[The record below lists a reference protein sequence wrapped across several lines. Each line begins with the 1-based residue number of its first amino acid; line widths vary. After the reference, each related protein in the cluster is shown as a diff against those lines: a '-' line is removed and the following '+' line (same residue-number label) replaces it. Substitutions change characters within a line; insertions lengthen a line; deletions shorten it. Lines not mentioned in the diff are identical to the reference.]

1 MPRSKQLFDDL
12 RESASICGSFL
23 FLTSSKT
30 MTAPS
35 TNLPLRTLRPIACGL
50 LLIAALLPCHAADE
64 GNDKVLAGVT
74 KALEGRDAKIESI
87 TAYAIPV
94 DAERRFS
101 YAVQKGRLHVF
112 LRFTAGGHH
121 GWTELNVTSAMAADK
136 VPGYIA
142 SQLKWYGELKG
153 LTVADALKA
162 VVAKRPKGV
171 REMEVAEM
179 ALLDLA
185 GRLTGKPTIELLGLT
200 GKEPVPGVFCILSD
214 DPAEVEKLAK
224 LALEQKL
231 STHMKVKLYGKV
243 DTDLAVIRAARKVI
257 GPDAFLVGD
266 VNGGYRPK
274 QTDEGIEAI
283 ADALRQLHAAGLSA
297 CEDPAYMTI
306 AQWEALQAAIGGLAL
321 LPDVPVRP
329 AWSAPQQINPGM
341 GRIFNMHPG
350 CMGSVMETV
359 TLGHL
364 IQSWDRKLMVGDAS
378 LVGPA
383 CPAWTQMA
391 IGLGADWVEAIE
403 KPQENDV
410 FQRCLRKNAVGRT
423 PDGRFFL
430 RENLPG
436 WGIEIDETKLREL
449 AASVVEL

>member
-1 MPRSKQLFDDL
+1 MKENTICHYSHMITK
-12 RESASICGSFL
+12 SIPCARALKYLSHVL
-23 FLTSSKT
+23 WA
-30 MTAPS
+30 MA
-35 TNLPLRTLRPIACGL
+35 AC
-50 LLIAALLPCHAADE
+50 LPCHAAE
-64 GNDKVLAGVT
+64 EPINKVMAGVLKT
-74 KALEGRDAKIESI
+74 LEGRDAQIESI

-101 YAVQKGRLHVF
+101 YGVQKGRLHAF
-112 LRFTAGGHH
+112 IRITAGSHH
-121 GWTELNVTSAMAADK
+121 GWTELNITSAIPDK
-136 VPGYIA
+136 KAPAYLA

-153 LTVADALKA
+153 LTVAEALKA
-162 VVAKRPKGV
+162 IVARRPKGV
-171 REMEVAEM
+171 RELEVTEM

-185 GRLTGKPTIELLGLT
+185 GRLAGKPTIELLGLN
-200 GKEPVPGVFCILSD
+200 GKEPIPGVFCILSD
-214 DPAEVEKLAK
+214 DPAEVEKMAK
-224 LALEQKL
+224 LALQQKL
-231 STHMKVKLYGKV
+231 RTHLKVKLYGKV
-243 DTDLAVIRAARKVI
+243 TTDIAVVQAARKEI

-274 QTDEGIEAI
+274 QTDEDIAHI

-306 AQWEALQAAIGGLAL
+306 AQWEALQAAVGGLAL
-321 LPDVPVRP
+321 IPDVPVRP
-329 AWSAPQQINPGM
+329 SWSASAQIRPGM

-359 TLGHL
+359 SLGHL
-364 IQSWDRKLMVGDAS
+364 IQSWERKLMVGDAS

-410 FQRCLRKNAVGRT
+410 FQRCLIKNAVDRT
-423 PDGRFFL
+423 PDGRFFI

-436 WGIEIDETKLREL
+436 WGFEIDETKLRDM
-449 AASVVEL
+449 AATVVEF

>member
-1 MPRSKQLFDDL
+1 MSPFSTAL
-12 RESASICGSFL
+12 RRTFKTISWSI
-23 FLTSSKT
+23 
-30 MTAPS
+30 
-35 TNLPLRTLRPIACGL
+35 L
-50 LLIAALLPCHAADE
+50 LMAAFLPCHAADDE
-64 GNDKVLAGVT
+64 SNKVMAGVIQ
-74 KALEGRDAKIESI
+74 ALDGKDAQIESI

-121 GWTELNVTSAMAADK
+121 GWTELNATHAFAADK
-136 VPGYIA
+136 VPGYIG
-142 SQLKWYGELKG
+142 SQLKWYGDLKG
-153 LTVADALKA
+153 LTVTDALKA
-162 VVAKRPKGV
+162 VVARRPKGV

-214 DPAEVEKLAK
+214 DPAQDEELAK

-274 QTDEGIEAI
+274 QTDEGIEPI

-364 IQSWDRKLMVGDAS
+364 IQSWERKLMVGDAS
-378 LVGPA
+378 LIGPA

-410 FQRCLRKNAVGRT
+410 FQRCLRKNAVART
-423 PDGRFFL
+423 PDGQFL
-430 RENLPG
+430 IQESLPG
-436 WGIEIDETKLREL
+436 WGIELDESKLREL
-449 AASVVEL
+449 AAAVVEF